1 MKGKKSKASMLRT
14 LRASHDAAAPE
25 AAARREDARRL
36 RARRRRLMRQ
46 AREQEARVEAMSPEE
61 RERWMWETAWRAAVS
76 FTPRAC
82 PSCGVEC
89 PSGRFCGAC
98 GAELPVCSVCGFPLR
113 EHHNDEKRCGSCLWN
128 VP

>member
-36 RARRRRLMRQ
+36 RATRRRLMRQ

-61 RERWMWETAWRAAVS
+61 RERWMRETERRAAVALS
-76 FTPRAC
+76 PRKC
-82 PSCGVEC
+82 SSCGAEC
-89 PSGRFCGAC
+89 PSERICGAC